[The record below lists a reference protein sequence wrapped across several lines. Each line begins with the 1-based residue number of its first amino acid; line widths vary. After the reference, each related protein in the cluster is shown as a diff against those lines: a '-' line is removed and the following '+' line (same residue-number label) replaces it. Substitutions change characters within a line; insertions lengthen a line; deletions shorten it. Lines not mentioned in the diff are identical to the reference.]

1 MTSVC
6 SRPCRWWSSTWDG
19 VQGSP
24 PRVGQIDSPAS
35 WLSRIGHCTRLWQ
48 SKRQEYISYFEILY
62 NPLILL
68 GHHFQAVVDK
78 VVELCRDADNV
89 NGADVQAV
97 EHALSVTGHREA
109 VLVVAEITAI
119 IRRKY
124 IDFEVKKN

>member
-1 MTSVC
+1 MLVFFSDLEVL
-6 SRPCRWWSSTWDG
+6 D
-19 VQGSP
+19 
-24 PRVGQIDSPAS
+24 D
-35 WLSRIGHCTRLWQ
+35 
-48 SKRQEYISYFEILY
+48 
-62 NPLILL
+62 PLILIRD
-68 GHHFQAVVDK
+68 HFEAVVDK